1 MGRIDALK
9 LAPNR
14 RLKIGTESA
23 PKLSCR
29 LKIGTESAPI
39 GALKTVYFG
48 VHSARFRR
56 DIGTKK
62 SPNNRWRFSAIFAP
76 TNRREK

>member
-23 PKLSCR
+23 PKLSYK
-29 LKIGTESAPI
+29 L
-39 GALKTVYFG
+39 G
-48 VHSARFRR
+48 V
-56 DIGTKK
+56 
-62 SPNNRWRFSAIFAP
+62 
-76 TNRREK
+76 